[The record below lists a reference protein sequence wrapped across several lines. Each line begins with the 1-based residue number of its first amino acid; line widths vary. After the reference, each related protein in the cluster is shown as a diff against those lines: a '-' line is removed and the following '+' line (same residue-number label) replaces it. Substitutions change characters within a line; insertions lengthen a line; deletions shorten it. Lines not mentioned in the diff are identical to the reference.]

1 MKAKTTLHFYAKST
15 KANATGLF
23 PIYVRLTVEGKRFEY
38 STKKFIEPSKW
49 SNELSRM
56 RGNSEEARSINSLLD
71 FTKNQINEIQFEL
84 LKDNITLNI
93 EEFKNRLLGTKVRE
107 RMLIPIFKEHN
118 SKIKELLGIEYA
130 PGTLERYETSLK
142 HTSNFLFWKYNI
154 TDINIDKIDHAFITD
169 YEFYLRT
176 VRKCANN
183 TAVKYIKN
191 FNKIIKLCLA
201 NDWLDKNPFA
211 NYKSKVKEVERVYLS
226 EVEIQNIINKDF
238 KTERLSLVRDIFLF
252 SCFTGLA
259 YIDVKNLTKSHI
271 SIGIDGEK
279 WIFTHRQKTETAS
292 KIPVLPVTQMII
304 NKYADQIYQSKF
316 PDHKNYGDI
325 TTINASELPD
335 FDLLVGGFPCQSFS
349 IAGKRKGFEDTRG
362 TLFFDLAR
370 ILQAKQPKL
379 FIFENVKGLLSHDNG
394 QTFKTIITTLVEL
407 GYDCQWQ
414 VLNSKNYGVPQNRER
429 VFIVGHLG
437 GFGGRQVFPI
447 GKNAGIFIET
457 NKTKKTQPQT
467 KIATTVR
474 PNMGTKADDTYIVQV
489 ADYRYDEGLRIRK
502 KFISPCLTSTHKENG
517 FSAKPL
523 IINSFIQAIKYGQN
537 NSDRNGNVSDD
548 MFTLKA
554 GGSNAG
560 ITDGIKIRRLTPTE
574 CERLQGFPDGW
585 TDVRTN
591 TPDSPRYKA
600 IGNSMAVPCM
610 RWLGKRIQRVI

>member
-38 STKKFIEPSKW
+38 SSKKFIEPSKW

-56 RGNSEEARSINSLLD
+56 KGNSEEARSINSLLD

-142 HTSNFLFWKYNI
+142 HTSNFLSWKYNI

-226 EVEIQNIINKDF
+226 EAEIQNIINKDF

-259 YIDVKNLTKSHI
+259 YIDVKKLTKSHI
-271 SIGIDGEK
+271 SIGIDGDK

-292 KIPVLPVTQMII
+292 KIPILPIAQMII
-304 NKYADQIYQSKF
+304 NKYADHPQSVNEDKLL
-316 PDHKNYGDI
+316 PILSNQKM
-325 TTINASELPD
+325 NAYLKE
-335 FDLLVGGFPCQSFS
+335 
-349 IAGKRKGFEDTRG
+349 IAGVCEIEKELTFHI
-362 TLFFDLAR
+362 AR
-370 ILQAKQPKL
+370 
-379 FIFENVKGLLSHDNG
+379 H
-394 QTFKTIITTLVEL
+394 TF
-407 GYDCQWQ
+407 
-414 VLNSKNYGVPQNRER
+414 
-429 VFIVGHLG
+429 
-437 GFGGRQVFPI
+437 
-447 GKNAGIFIET
+447 
-457 NKTKKTQPQT
+457 
-467 KIATTVR
+467 ATTVTLTNGV
-474 PNMGTKADDTYIVQV
+474 PIESVSKMLGHKN
-489 ADYRYDEGLRIRK
+489 LRTTQHYAKVLDK
-502 KFISPCLTSTHKENG
+502 KVSEDMKILKDKFLHFSTLSKTS
-517 FSAKPL
+517 
-523 IINSFIQAIKYGQN
+523 
-537 NSDRNGNVSDD
+537 
-548 MFTLKA
+548 
-554 GGSNAG
+554 
-560 ITDGIKIRRLTPTE
+560 
-574 CERLQGFPDGW
+574 
-585 TDVRTN
+585 
-591 TPDSPRYKA
+591 
-600 IGNSMAVPCM
+600 
-610 RWLGKRIQRVI
+610 